1 MNGISCGDLL
11 EMNQQKGKEKTLL
24 KMIWLN
30 SEKKETRISEIES
43 FHIVRSPAVVFPAS
57 PVRISCV
64 YIFTSLFLYHLIQH
78 KSNNAKPISIKLC
91 ARQFPIQPIPI
102 AACPLNPPQHSTIQ
116 SVGNH
121 S

>member
-11 EMNQQKGKEKTLL
+11 EMNKQKKEKQKKTLL

-43 FHIVRSPAVVFPAS
+43 FHIVLSPPVAFPRAPS
-57 PVRISCV
+57 PVRTSCV
-64 YIFTSLFLYHLIQH
+64 NIFISLFLKHSIQR
-78 KSNNAKPISIKLC
+78 KSNNAKPISIEWC

-102 AACPLNPPQHSTIQ
+102 AVDPPASR
-116 SVGNH
+116 
-121 S
+121 